1 MSKEKVDAY
10 KARKANRKEEIAKEK
25 ARKKREKWIGTG
37 LAVVI
42 VAGLIFALGLTGWN
56 EYKSYQDSRP
66 NYERS
71 EMVVSDLTGIL
82 SETAGETVEESAA
95 E

>member
-10 KARKANRKEEIAKEK
+10 KVRKANRKEEIAKEK
-25 ARKKREKWIGTG
+25 ARKKRDQWIGRI
-37 LAVVI
+37 LAVAI
-42 VAGLIFALGLTGWN
+42 VAGLAVALGLTGWN

-66 NYERS
+66 SYERS
-71 EMVVSDLTGIL
+71 EMVVSDLTGVL
-82 SETAGETVEESAA
+82 SDVGAAEESSA

>member
-10 KARKANRKEEIAKEK
+10 KAQKANRKENIAKAK
-25 ARKKREKWIGTG
+25 AKQKRDKWIGTA

-42 VAGLIFALGLTGWN
+42 VAGLAFALGLTGWN
-56 EYKSYQDSRP
+56 EYQSYQNSRP
-66 NYERS
+66 DYARE

-82 SETAGETVEESAA
+82 DTVEETTA